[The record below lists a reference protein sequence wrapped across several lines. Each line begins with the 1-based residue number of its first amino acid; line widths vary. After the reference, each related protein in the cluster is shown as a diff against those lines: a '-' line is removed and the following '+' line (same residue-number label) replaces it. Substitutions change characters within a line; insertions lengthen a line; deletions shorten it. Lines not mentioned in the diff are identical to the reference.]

1 MNAVANSDTKG
12 APKAGR
18 ETHRGGSILLLVV
31 TIGLLCSLALNVAIA
46 VHYRVPPRLWVK
58 PAPKPVLP
66 EIPLREAKYEK
77 ATPSMT
83 FSGGKVSE
91 WQAAG
96 RKKLAE
102 LLGVSLPL
110 ASTPKVREVRTED
123 VGTVTRRTLVFEQ
136 EDGVEV
142 PAFLLAP
149 KGQQTKCPA
158 LLSIPGH
165 SHGIVATA
173 GVVNDYQHS
182 NALRLAEA
190 GYVVLTMEVRGF
202 GYLAKL
208 GPAAEAM
215 DHGAHVGY
223 AFVHGVPAIGVT
235 VRDAAAGLSYLAT
248 RDDVKADQFGV
259 VGFSSGG
266 KAAIY
271 LAALDERVKAT
282 VASGC
287 VTSHNA
293 NFRYCQHDAYEAVP
307 GLARS
312 LEMSD
317 CLGLVAPRALL
328 VHWGEQDNNR
338 KSRSAAFNHDSLPT
352 FDAAK
357 RIYDAAASAGAI
369 ERAITPEMAH
379 EFDVEAAR
387 SFLTKAL
394 PLN

>member
-1 MNAVANSDTKG
+1 MNAVATSDTKG
-12 APKAGR
+12 AALPGR
-18 ETHRGGSILLLVV
+18 AKCGGGRILLLVV
-31 TIGLLCSLALNVAIA
+31 AIGLLCSLALNAVIM
-46 VHYRVPPRLWVK
+46 VHYRVPPRLWAK

-77 ATPSMT
+77 PTASLT
-83 FSGGKVSE
+83 FTGGNVTE
-91 WQAAG
+91 WQAVG

-102 LLGVSLPL
+102 LLGMSLPL
-110 ASTPKVREVRTED
+110 AATPIVREIRSED
-123 VGTVTRRTLVFEQ
+123 VGTVTRTTLAFAQ

-142 PAFLLAP
+142 PAFVLTP
-149 KGQQTKCPA
+149 KVRQAKRPA
-158 LLSIPGH
+158 ILSIPGH
-165 SHGIVATA
+165 SYGIVATA
-173 GVVNDYQHS
+173 GIVADYQHS

-223 AFVHGVPAIGVT
+223 ALAHGVPAIGMT
-235 VRDAAAGLSYLAT
+235 VRDAAAGLSYLTA
-248 RDDVKADQFGV
+248 REDVEADQLGV

-287 VTSHNA
+287 VTSHDA
-293 NFRYCQHDAYEAVP
+293 NFRYSQHDPYEAVP
-307 GLARS
+307 GIARW

-328 VHWGEQDNNR
+328 VHWGDKDNVR
-338 KSRSAAFNHDSLPT
+338 QSRSAAFNHDSLPT
-352 FDAAK
+352 LDAAK
-357 RIYDAAASAGAI
+357 RIYDAASSAATI
-369 ERAITPEMAH
+369 EKAITSGLGH
-379 EFDVEAAR
+379 EFDVEAAKT
-387 SFLTKAL
+387 FLTKSL